1 MELIISLFVF
11 LLERLL
17 VKDNNSNN
25 NIYYE
30 KKIIN
35 SDYFLKFF

>member
-11 LLERLL
+11 LLEIFL

>member
-30 KKIIN
+30 KKN
-35 SDYFLKFF
+35 Y

>member
-17 VKDNNSNN
+17 VKDNNSNK

>member
-17 VKDNNSNN
+17 VKDNNSNK
-25 NIYYE
+25 NIKNK